1 MNNVKYKHTE
11 HVIDIRDKNLVTWNP
26 KRRIFTSEVSM
37 LSHLGFSLYY
47 AKSDSGMKPAIYLW
61 SEKHQISIPYI
72 RTEIVKNSEGEHL
85 AEIYKPISYFGS
97 NQSKA
102 LDAYLDAQGTEFH
115 IYND

>member
-1 MNNVKYKHTE
+1 MNTHSKFKHSE
-11 HVIDIRDKNLVTWNP
+11 HVIDIRDKNIITWNS

-37 LSHLGFSLYY
+37 LSHLGFSLYN
-47 AKSDSGMKPAIYLW
+47 SDIRKKPTIYLW
-61 SEKHQISIPYI
+61 SEKHQVSIPYN

-85 AEIYKPISYFGS
+85 AEIYKPVSYFNS